1 MNEIF
6 DIWKSDTVTGDREP
20 EKPSICLFNN
30 CIEACELLH
39 KHFELGQNILIHCDV
54 DVDGIG
60 SGYITKRFCEYN
72 TTGRIMYCINRD
84 KIHGIQESQVGQ
96 VNNLS
101 VKLGLL
107 IIVDSSQ
114 NEIDIIRKLNCDV
127 LVIDHHEVDE
137 SKKDRVVGK
146 TIDGHDY
153 IIVNNVLP
161 GQNPEKVKQWL
172 KQIGTETSE
181 KIEPYESTDMM
192 ACGLTSYELYR
203 FYQMAY
209 DRQNMLENMMLYQWS
224 AITLFTDAIQMLNER
239 NQWYVQHTINQ
250 MEIEPTLEVLMRQ
263 LDRFQ
268 ATVNKQFISFKL
280 APALNKAIRA
290 NAGNK
295 ALAVVLATPSSV
307 NDLAPYADI
316 QKKAVELGKKD
327 PEYLGCMV
335 YKDITNTGIS
345 RNYTGV
351 IAASLSGDSHRQ
363 SAVYCVNNG
372 RAQGSFRGISG
383 QANYRSFFEKHGV
396 GNFAQGHKA
405 AFGIDIELNELYS
418 IFRDLEQIESVA
430 SDIDYLTAGDVP
442 LNLRGIHHIEDVNE
456 FKRHGDLIRLAI
468 GNSHVN
474 SQEQIDIKVPLDEAE
489 FIRQSGKVYI
499 YKILGLTC
507 KAFEPLTQ
515 DLVKVYVEQSN
526 ELNIYAKN

>member
-30 CIEACELLH
+30 CREACELLH
-39 KHFELGQNILIHCDV
+39 RHFVDGQTVLIHCDV

-60 SGYITKRFCEYN
+60 SGYITKRFCEQN
-72 TTGRIMYCINRD
+72 TTGSVKYCINKD
-84 KIHGIQESQVGQ
+84 KIHGIQQYQVAQ
-96 VNNLS
+96 VNRL
-101 VKLGLL
+101 KIGLL
-107 IIVDSSQ
+107 IIVDSSS
-114 NEIDIIRKLNCDV
+114 NEIDIIKQMDCDV

-137 SKKDRVVGK
+137 SKKSKVIGK
-146 TIDGHDY
+146 TNDGHDY

-161 GQNPEKVKQWL
+161 GQDPEKIKQWL
-172 KQIGTETSE
+172 VELGVETSE
-181 KIEPYESTDMM
+181 KIEKYESTDMM

-203 FYQMAY
+203 LYQLAY
-209 DRQNMLENMMLYQWS
+209 GKENMLENMMLYQWS

-250 MEIEPTLEVLMRQ
+250 MEIEPTLEIMMRH

-268 ATVNKQFISFKL
+268 ATINKQFISFKL
-280 APALNKAIRA
+280 APAINKAIRA
-290 NAGNK
+290 DEGK
-295 ALAVVLATPSSV
+295 QALVVVLAAPQRI
-307 NDLAPYADI
+307 NELAPYAEM
-316 QKKAVELGKKD
+316 QKNAVESGKQN
-327 PEYLGCMV
+327 PEVLGCMI

-351 IAASLSGDSHRQ
+351 IAASLSGDNHKS
-363 SAVYCVNNG
+363 SAVFCVADG

-383 QANYRSFFEKHGV
+383 QVDYRSFFEKHSA

-405 AFGIDIELNELYS
+405 AFGFDIELNELYC

-442 LNLRGIHHIEDVNE
+442 LNLRGVHHIENVNE
-456 FKRHGDLIRLAI
+456 FKRHGDLFRLAI

-474 SQEQIDIKVPLDEAE
+474 SQEQIDIKVPLNEAE

-515 DLVKVYVEQSN
+515 DLVRVYAEQSN